1 MKTLNFISTAIFTL
15 MLTYSISVDLF
26 MKYYSEKIPF
36 SLSQTDFLFMML
48 FIGMFVFCFLVS
60 KTFNLS
66 FIKLIRDKAF
76 PKNTLSWGKYRL
88 PLLSIV
94 ILQFF
99 TGKIIFFSIPF
110 MLFIIV
116 EIFYLFLAD
125 KKTKQQ
131 TLSL

>member
-15 MLTYSISVDLF
+15 
-26 MKYYSEKIPF
+26 IPF

-76 PKNTLSWGKYRL
+76 PKNTLSWGKYRF
-88 PLLSIV
+88 PLLFIATLS
-94 ILQFF
+94 FF
-99 TGKIIFFSIPF
+99 TGKIIIFTVPF
-110 MLFIIV
+110 MLLVTI
-116 EIFYLFLAD
+116 ELFYLHQA
-125 KKTKQQ
+125 KKVSQ
-131 TLSL
+131 